1 MRLLHLLAV
10 IAGVALATPVLA
22 QPFPS
27 RLGSVA
33 TDSTLLDEVAVNLAA
48 DRLADVGVEALALLL
63 EAPVGVSLADA
74 EAYLDAALER
84 YGFSGGDAYLVVFV
98 GLQPLPASEGT
109 RPLIV
114 DYGAPLVG
122 ILERTSNGLSL
133 VDSPYDDLLVPMLQA
148 GDTTG
153 AFTATFDRVAEALA
167 QEQGSPEP
175 NPTAPGRRGNDSL
188 TTTLALLVALGLG
201 RCGLVVV
208 PPEPRQAGGRRSR
221 NGVGAGEGSAFETP
235 DRPVG
240 AG

>member
-10 IAGVALATPVLA
+10 IAMVALATPVLA

-33 TDSTLLDEVAVNLAA
+33 TDTTLLDEAAVNLAA

-63 EAPVGVSLADA
+63 EAPVGVSLAAA

-98 GLQPLPASEGT
+98 GLQPLPASGGT
-109 RPLIV
+109 RPLII

-133 VDSPYDDLLVPMLQA
+133 VDSLYDDLLVPMLQA

-153 AFTATFDRVAEALA
+153 ALRPPSTEW
-167 QEQGSPEP
+167 
-175 NPTAPGRRGNDSL
+175 PG
-188 TTTLALLVALGLG
+188 
-201 RCGLVVV
+201 
-208 PPEPRQAGGRRSR
+208 PWRRSR
-221 NGVGAGEGSAFETP
+221 GRPSPTQPLPVDVATTASPPRWPCWSPWGWPLWPGGGTAGIAASGRSEVPERSWSG
-235 DRPVG
+235 
-240 AG
+240 